1 MGQTA
6 EKKFKKNKMNKLIK
20 LRKYIKIYKLDG
32 YLVPKNDEY
41 FNEYVSQSNERL
53 KFISNFSG
61 SAGFAIILKNKNYL
75 FVDGRYTIQAK
86 IQSGRNFTI
95 NTMPQKL
102 PKDVLKTKKK
112 LKIGFDPKLHNAR
125 QINFLFNIKNIILKP
140 INENLIDIIWSNRP
154 KDLIKPFFSLSKKD
168 SGQSA
173 KEKIIKV
180 KNDLIKNKA
189 DYLLV
194 TAPENVAWILNIRG
208 CDSAFSPIPNA
219 RLLISSSGDIDL
231 FSQIKKVT
239 KIKKIFSKKVK
250 FHDEDKIEKKLRSL
264 WKNNI
269 WLDSL
274 SCSFL
279 YKNLLIKKN
288 KIIEKIDPIYS
299 LKSIKNH
306 TEIKNM
312 KKSHMIDGIALT
324 KFLFWLKKNFRRKKI
339 TEISAQ
345 EKLENFR
352 KMNKTYKFPSFS
364 TISGS
369 GPNSAII
376 HYKASPKSN
385 RTLKKGDLYLI
396 DSGGQYSFGTTDV
409 TRTISLDNE
418 SNFIKEI
425 YTRVLKGHIAVS
437 NHKYKK
443 NSKGSDVDKDARKYL
458 KKIKLDYP
466 HGTGHGVGY
475 FLNVHEGPQS
485 FSKNNKVNLIPGMII
500 SNEPGYYKEGHF
512 GIRIENLI
520 YIKKNKF
527 EELTLAPIDKNLIKK
542 NMLNKKEIDW
552 LNKYHV
558 KVKKNL
564 FKFMNRDEKAN
575 LIDACSPV

>member
-1 MGQTA
+1 MGKIA
-6 EKKFKKNKMNKLIK
+6 KKKIKKNQMNNIKK
-20 LRKYIKIYKLDG
+20 LRKFFRSFMIDG

-41 FNEYVSQSNERL
+41 FNEYVSQSTERL

-75 FVDGRYTIQAK
+75 FVDGRYTIQSR
-86 IQSGRNFTI
+86 IQSGKNFKIITI
-95 NTMPQKL
+95 PQKF
-102 PKDVLKTKKK
+102 PKDVLKTEKK
-112 LKIGFDPKLHNAR
+112 LKIGFDPKLHSEK
-125 QINFLFNIKNIILKP
+125 QLNFLFNIKNIILKP
-140 INENLIDIIWSNRP
+140 INRNLIDIIWFKKP
-154 KDLIKPFFSLSKKD
+154 KDLVKPFFSLSKKD
-168 SGQSA
+168 AGQTSQ
-173 KEKIIKV
+173 EKIVKV
-180 KNDLIKNKA
+180 KNVLLKNKV

-208 CDSAFSPIPNA
+208 YDSAFSPMPNA
-219 RLLISSSGDIDL
+219 RLLINSKGDIDL
-231 FSQIKKVT
+231 FSQPEKVI
-239 KIKKIFSKKVK
+239 KIKKNFSKKIK
-250 FHDEDKIEKKLRSL
+250 FHNEDKIEKMLKDL

-274 SCSFL
+274 SCSIH
-279 YKNLLIKKN
+279 YKNLLRKRN
-288 KIIEKIDPIYS
+288 RIIEKIDPIYFF
-299 LKSIKNH
+299 KSIKNS

-312 KKSHMIDGIALT
+312 KKSHMADGVALT
-324 KFLFWLKKNFRRKKI
+324 KFLFWLKKNFRKKKI

-345 EKLENFR
+345 KKLEDFR

-364 TISGS
+364 TISGT

-376 HYKASPKSN
+376 HYKASIKSN
-385 RTLKKGDLYLI
+385 RTLKKGDLYLV

-409 TRTISLDNE
+409 TRTISLDNN
-418 SNFIKEI
+418 SKFIREI

-437 NHKYKK
+437 DYKIRK
-443 NSKGSDVDKDARKYL
+443 NSKGSDIDRNARKSL
-458 KKIKLDYP
+458 KKIGLDYP

-485 FSKNNKVNLIPGMII
+485 FSKKNKINLKPGMII
-500 SNEPGYYKEGHF
+500 SNEPGYYKEGNF

-527 EELTLAPIDKNLIKK
+527 EELTMTPIEKDLIKK
-542 NMLNKKEIDW
+542 KMLSKKEIGW
-552 LNKYHV
+552 LNKYHS

-564 FKFMNRDEKAN
+564 FRFMNLEEKAN
-575 LIDACSPV
+575 LIDACSPI

>member
-1 MGQTA
+1 MGQIA

-20 LRKYIKIYKLDG
+20 LKKYIKIYKLDG

-140 INENLIDIIWSNRP
+140 INENLIDIIWSNKP
-154 KDLIKPFFSLSKKD
+154 KDLVKPFFSLSKKD

-173 KEKIIKV
+173 NEKITKV

-274 SCSFL
+274 SCSVH

-376 HYKASPKSN
+376 HYKASLKSN
-385 RTLKKGDLYLI
+385 RTLKKGDLYLV

-409 TRTISLDNE
+409 TRTISLDNS
-418 SNFIKEI
+418 SNFIKDI

-437 NHKYKK
+437 NYKCKK
-443 NSKGSDVDKDARKYL
+443 NSKGSEIDKGARKYL

-485 FSKNNKVNLIPGMII
+485 FSKNNKVNLKPGMII

-552 LNKYHV
+552 LNKYHT
-558 KVKKNL
+558 KVKRNL
-564 FKFMNRDEKAN
+564 FRFMNNEEKAH
-575 LIDACSPV
+575 LVDACSPV

>member
-1 MGQTA
+1 M
-6 EKKFKKNKMNKLIK
+6 KKLIK
-20 LRKYIKIYKLDG
+20 LRKFLKIYKLDG

-41 FNEYVSQSNERL
+41 FNEYVNQSSDRL

-75 FVDGRYTIQAK
+75 FVDGRYTIQAR
-86 IQSGRNFTI
+86 IQSEKNFKIITI
-95 NTMPQKL
+95 PQKF

-112 LKIGFDPKLHNAR
+112 LKIGFDPKLHSEK
-125 QINFLFNIKNIILKP
+125 QINFLFNIKNIIIKP
-140 INENLIDIIWSNRP
+140 INGNLIDIVWSKKP

-168 SGQSA
+168 AGQSSQ
-173 KEKIIKV
+173 EKIVKV
-180 KNDLIKNKA
+180 KNVLLKNKA

-208 CDSAFSPIPNA
+208 YDSAFSPIPNA
-219 RLLISSSGDIDL
+219 RLLINSKGDIDL
-231 FSQIKKVT
+231 FSQLKKVT
-239 KIKKIFSKKVK
+239 KIKKIFSKKIE
-250 FHDEDKIEKKLRSL
+250 FYDEDKIEKKLSSL

-274 SCSFL
+274 SCSIH
-279 YKNLLIKKN
+279 YKNLLRKRN
-288 KIIEKIDPIYS
+288 RIIEKIDPIYFY
-299 LKSIKNH
+299 KSIKNP

-312 KKSHMIDGIALT
+312 KKSHMIDGVALT
-324 KFLFWLKKNFRRKKI
+324 KFLFWLKKNFRKKKI

-345 EKLENFR
+345 KKLEGFR

-364 TISGS
+364 TISGT

-376 HYKASPKSN
+376 HYKASVKSN
-385 RTLKKGDLYLI
+385 RTLKRGDLYLV

-409 TRTISLDNE
+409 TRTISLDNN
-418 SNFIKEI
+418 SNFIREV

-437 NHKYKK
+437 DYKIRK
-443 NSKGSDVDKDARKYL
+443 NSKGSDIDRNARKPL
-458 KKIKLDYP
+458 KKVRLDYP

-485 FSKNNKVNLIPGMII
+485 FSKNNKVNLKPGMII

-527 EELTLAPIDKNLIKK
+527 EELTMAPIEKNLIKK
-542 NMLNKKEIDW
+542 KMLNKKEIGW
-552 LNKYHV
+552 LNKYHA

-564 FKFMNRDEKAN
+564 FRFMKLEEKAN

>member
-1 MGQTA
+1 
-6 EKKFKKNKMNKLIK
+6 MNKL
-20 LRKYIKIYKLDG
+20 RKFLKIYKLDG

-41 FNEYVSQSNERL
+41 FNEYVRQSSDRL

-61 SAGFAIILKNKNYL
+61 SAGFAVILKNKNYL
-75 FVDGRYTIQAK
+75 FVDGRYTIQAR
-86 IQSGRNFTI
+86 IQSRKNFTI
-95 NTMPQKL
+95 ITIPQKF
-102 PKDVLKTKKK
+102 PKDVLKTQKK
-112 LKIGFDPKLHNAR
+112 LKIGFDPKLHSEK

-140 INENLIDIIWSNRP
+140 INRNLIDIIWSKKP
-154 KDLIKPFFSLSKKD
+154 KDLVKPFFSLSKKD
-168 SGQSA
+168 AGQSSQ
-173 KEKIIKV
+173 EKIAKV
-180 KNDLIKNKA
+180 KNVLLKNKA

-208 CDSAFSPIPNA
+208 YDSAFSPIPNA
-219 RLLISSSGDIDL
+219 RLLINSKGDIVL
-231 FSQIKKVT
+231 FSQLKKVT
-239 KIKKIFSKKVK
+239 KIKKIFSKKIE
-250 FHDEDKIEKKLRSL
+250 FYDEDKIEKKLRSL

-269 WLDSL
+269 WLDNL
-274 SCSFL
+274 SCSIY
-279 YKNLLIKKN
+279 YKNLLGKRN
-288 KIIEKIDPIYS
+288 RIIEKIDPIYF
-299 LKSIKNH
+299 LKSIKNP

-312 KKSHMIDGIALT
+312 KKSHMVDGVALT
-324 KFLFWLKKNFRRKKI
+324 KFLFWLKKNFRKKKI

-345 EKLENFR
+345 KKLEGFR

-376 HYKASPKSN
+376 HYKASVKSN
-385 RTLKKGDLYLI
+385 RTLKRGDLYLV

-409 TRTISLDNE
+409 TRTISLDNN
-418 SNFIKEI
+418 SNFIREI

-437 NHKYKK
+437 DYKFRK
-443 NSKGSDVDKDARKYL
+443 NSKGSNIDRNARKSL
-458 KKIKLDYP
+458 KKVKLDYP

-485 FSKNNKVNLIPGMII
+485 FSKNNKVNLKPGMII

-527 EELTLAPIDKNLIKK
+527 EELTMAPIEKNLIKK
-542 NMLNKKEIDW
+542 KMLNKKEIGW
-552 LNKYHV
+552 LNKYHA

-564 FKFMNRDEKAN
+564 FKFMNLEEKAN
-575 LIDACSPV
+575 LIDACSPI